1 MADALLRRAALVL
14 FFGYAV
20 TLVLAGAWGAVA
32 TRLDFPLVIGLD
44 LSEVPPDAEAD
55 LLNHYRFLRAVELC
69 FGIFSLVWWRRI
81 FGERTP
87 NLIFLATMAAGVSA
101 RLLGLA
107 LDGTPG
113 LLVFSVIAWE
123 IAGVIVIF
131 LATRP
136 ARAA

>member
-32 TRLDFPLVIGLD
+32 TRLDFPLVIGLE

>member
-1 MADALLRRAALVL
+1 
-14 FFGYAV
+14 
-20 TLVLAGAWGAVA
+20 
-32 TRLDFPLVIGLD
+32 
-44 LSEVPPDAEAD
+44 
-55 LLNHYRFLRAVELC
+55 
-69 FGIFSLVWWRRI
+69 VWWRRI

>member
-1 MADALLRRAALVL
+1 VADALLRRAALVL

-20 TLVLAGAWGAVA
+20 TLVLAGVWGAVA

-113 LLVFSVIAWE
+113 LLVFSVITWE

>member
-1 MADALLRRAALVL
+1 MADALLRRAALIL

>member
-1 MADALLRRAALVL
+1 VADALLRRAALVL

-32 TRLDFPLVIGLD
+32 TRLDFPLVIGLE

>member
-1 MADALLRRAALVL
+1 VADALLRRAALVL